1 MNTRRQRE
9 LIYEDVKHP
18 NTQKVWRKKKKQTKN
33 AYQTSAHIRG
43 YYNPLFMQ
51 QADRRFTNT

>member
-18 NTQKVWRKKKKQTKN
+18 NTQKVWRKKK
-33 AYQTSAHIRG
+33 
-43 YYNPLFMQ
+43 
-51 QADRRFTNT
+51 QANKKRLSDKRTHSGLL

>member
-9 LIYEDVKHP
+9 LIYENVKLQ
-18 NTQKVWRKKKKQTKN
+18 TRKRFEKNNKQTKN
-33 AYQTSAHIRG
+33 AYQTSAHIRD